1 MFKDLLALT
10 KPGII
15 FGNLIASVSGFLLA
29 SQGDIDVS
37 LLAMMVIGT
46 TLVIASGCTFN
57 NYIDRDIDKKMART
71 QDRALAKGR
80 ISGSLA
86 LSFGSVTGLLGFYAL
101 YAGTNVTALLFG
113 VIGFI
118 VYVGFYTLRYKRSS
132 VYGTLVG
139 SLSGACP
146 PVIGYVS
153 VTNNFDLG
161 AAILL
166 VTFCFWQ
173 IPHSYAI
180 AICRY
185 SDYKAANIPVL
196 PVEQGLEAAR
206 YHMYFYIMGFAF
218 AALLLAERGYVGSV
232 YALVVS
238 LMSLYWLYLVKVGS
252 KVEDEVA
259 WGRKLFVFSII
270 TITVFSVLISFDY
283 VVKPIDGSVIT
294 ANL

>member
-29 SQGDIDVS
+29 AQGNVDFF
-37 LLAMMVIGT
+37 LLAMMVIGP
-46 TLVIASGCTFN
+46 TLVIASGCIFN
-57 NYIDRDIDKKMART
+57 NYIDRDIDQKMART
-71 QDRALAKGR
+71 QDRALAQGR
-80 ISGSLA
+80 VSGSLA
-86 LSFGSVTGLLGFYAL
+86 LSLGTITGALGFYTL
-101 YAGTNVTALLFG
+101 YAGTNTMALLFG

-153 VTNNFDLG
+153 VTGNFDVG

-206 YHMYFYIMGFAF
+206 FHMYFYIMGFAL
-218 AALLLAERGYVGSV
+218 AALLLAERGYAGTI
-232 YALVVS
+232 YTLVIS
-238 LMSLYWLYLVKVGS
+238 LMSLYWLYLVKAGN
-252 KVEDEVA
+252 KFQDEVA
-259 WGRKLFVFSII
+259 WGRKLFVFSIV

-283 VVKPIDGSVIT
+283 VVKPVEDTVVLAS
-294 ANL
+294 L

>member
-29 SQGDIDVS
+29 AQGNVDFF

-46 TLVIASGCTFN
+46 TLVIASGCIFN
-57 NYIDRDIDKKMART
+57 NYIDRDIDQKMART
-71 QDRALAKGR
+71 QDRALAQGR
-80 ISGSLA
+80 VSGSLA
-86 LSFGSVTGLLGFYAL
+86 LSLGTITGALGFYTL
-101 YAGTNVTALLFG
+101 YAGTNTMALLFG

-153 VTNNFDLG
+153 VTGSFDLG

-185 SDYKAANIPVL
+185 NDYKAANIPVL
-196 PVEQGLEAAR
+196 PVEQGLDAAR
-206 YHMYFYIMGFAF
+206 FHMYFYIMGFAL
-218 AALLLAERGYVGSV
+218 AALLLAERGYAGTI
-232 YALVVS
+232 YTLVIS
-238 LMSLYWLYLVKVGS
+238 LMSLYWLYLVKAGN
-252 KVEDEVA
+252 KFQDEVA
-259 WGRKLFVFSII
+259 WGRKLFVFSIV
-270 TITVFSVLISFDY
+270 TITVFSILISVDY
-283 VVKPIDGSVIT
+283 VVQPAGQTVVL
-294 ANL
+294 AGL